1 MESLAN
7 DNRVNLSM
15 PNSELS
21 DEQLLLR
28 YQSSREQGLFAELVR
43 RYERELFSY
52 LCRYLGSAEM
62 AEDAFQATFL
72 QLHLKCE
79 QFDTEKRLR
88 PWLYMIATNKAIDS
102 KRQANRHRS
111 LSLDSKTHD
120 DGEGGTNLL
129 DILAGQDLSPA
140 GEVDQREQGSWIV
153 RAMHEL
159 PDNLRSVVN
168 LVYFQGLKYREAAEV
183 LNIPVGTVKSRVN
196 TAISK
201 LTEAWETTFSTLE

>member
-1 MESLAN
+1 MNSLLHSETLG
-7 DNRVNLSM
+7 RSM
-15 PNSELS
+15 PTSELS

-28 YQSSREQGLFAELVR
+28 YRTSREQGIFAELVR

-52 LCRYLGSAEM
+52 LSRYLGSAEL

-72 QLHLKCE
+72 QLHLKCG

-111 LSLDSKTHD
+111 VSLDATHD
-120 DGEGGTNLL
+120 DGESSTSLL
-129 DILAGQDLSPA
+129 DLLAGNQVTPA
-140 GEVDQREQGSWIV
+140 GEADRKERGSWV
-153 RAMHEL
+153 QQAMGEL
-159 PDNLRSVVN
+159 PENLRLVVN

-183 LNIPVGTVKSRVN
+183 LDIPVGTVKSRVN
-196 TAISK
+196 AAISK
-201 LTEAWETTFSTLE
+201 LTEAWETTFSTFE

>member
-1 MESLAN
+1 
-7 DNRVNLSM
+7 M
-15 PNSELS
+15 PISELS

-28 YQSSREQGLFAELVR
+28 YRTSREQGLFSELVK
-43 RYERELFSY
+43 RYEREIFSY
-52 LCRYLGSAEM
+52 LCRYLGSTEL

-79 QFDTEKRLR
+79 QFDADKRLR

-102 KRQANRHRS
+102 KRQANRHRI
-111 LSLDSKTHD
+111 LSLDSKNQVNPD
-120 DGEGGTNLL
+120 DGANLL
-129 DILAGQDLSPA
+129 DILASPGLNPA
-140 GEVDQREQGSWIV
+140 GEVDRREQGYWISS
-153 RAMHEL
+153 AMQAL

-196 TAISK
+196 AAISK
-201 LTEAWETTFSTLE
+201 LTEAWETTISPFE